1 MTADSRTLTTDP
13 SSPDTGILTAPFTSV
28 RVECPAKTNLTLKV
42 GSPHAEWGG
51 RHALDTIY
59 CGVGVYDTVT
69 VSAKTPGTGFSLDL
83 SGRHLGDLAFDKSD
97 MRRNHAVMAMFAL
110 AEAAGRAPDVAISLE
125 KRIPVGAGLGGGSA
139 DAAGTLLALNDLWE
153 LHWPV
158 ERLEPIAA
166 TLGADMPFCLHG
178 GLARGT
184 GYGERIERL
193 DAAHID
199 PSVVD
204 ATPLGRM
211 VVGAYHAQLSTPDVY
226 AEFDRIGRGRGD
238 ANHLQRAAVHLH
250 PRSGEA
256 IEYAMQ
262 AGATAAFVS
271 GSGPTVIACV
281 PDEDTSVSVCRTWQ
295 NRRCVDR
302 LFETTAPVTPII
314 SHR

>member
-1 MTADSRTLTTDP
+1 MTATTSDTTTDIAADDAT
-13 SSPDTGILTAPFTSV
+13 SVVTAPFSSV

-42 GSPHAEWGG
+42 GPSRAEWGG

-69 VSAKTPGTGFSLDL
+69 VSAKEPGSGFSLDL
-83 SGRHLGDLAFDKSD
+83 LGRHLGDLAFDKAD
-97 MRRNHAVMAMFAL
+97 MRRNHAVMALFAL
-110 AEAAGRAPDVAISLE
+110 AEEAGRSPDVAISLE

-166 TLGADMPFCLHG
+166 RLGADMPFCLHG

-193 DAAHID
+193 DATDRRI
-199 PSVVD
+199 D
-204 ATPLGRM
+204 ATTIGRM
-211 VVGAYHAQLSTPDVY
+211 VVGAYNAQLSTPDVY
-226 AEFDRIGRGRGD
+226 AMFDRIGRGRGD

-250 PRSGEA
+250 PRSGKA

-281 PDEDTSVSVCRTWQ
+281 PDEATAASVCRTWT

-314 SHR
+314 SHE